1 MAVKASEI
9 MKAFVALI
17 ECLDARYT
25 AQFVAKDGAKVLS
38 TNDFTDA
45 LKAKLDG
52 IIDEEIS
59 VDDIKNLFKS
69 GGGSAVTP

>member
-1 MAVKASEI
+1 MAVSATQ
-9 MKAFVALI
+9 LI
-17 ECLDARYT
+17 QAPGIFKDELDAVYA

-52 IIDEEIS
+52 IVDEEITEA
-59 VDDIKNLFKS
+59 DIKGLFNS
-69 GGGSAVTP
+69 GGNSAVTP

>member
-1 MAVKASEI
+1 MAVSATELI
-9 MKAFVALI
+9 QALGVFKD
-17 ECLDARYT
+17 ELDAAYA